1 MDIIEKMHSRSRFN
15 YNKMTEIGN
24 ELMKLKG
31 SPENDQRP
39 LREKFHLLED
49 EQISI
54 DNLIQ
59 KLQNWLNP
67 EEKSS

>member
-1 MDIIEKMHSRSRFN
+1 MDIIEKMHSRSRAN

-24 ELMKLKG
+24 KMMKLKG
-31 SPENDQRP
+31 SPEPDQIP

-59 KLQNWLNP
+59 KLQTG
-67 EEKSS
+67 

>member
-1 MDIIEKMHSRSRFN
+1 MHSRSRAN

-24 ELMKLKG
+24 ELMQLKG
-31 SPENDQRP
+31 SLEPDQIP

-54 DNLIQ
+54 QNLIS
-59 KLQNWLNP
+59 KLENWLNP
-67 EEKSS
+67 QESS

>member
-1 MDIIEKMHSRSRFN
+1 MHSRSRAN

-31 SPENDQRP
+31 SPEEEQR
-39 LREKFHLLED
+39 LFREKFHLLED

-59 KLQNWLNP
+59 KFLNWLNP